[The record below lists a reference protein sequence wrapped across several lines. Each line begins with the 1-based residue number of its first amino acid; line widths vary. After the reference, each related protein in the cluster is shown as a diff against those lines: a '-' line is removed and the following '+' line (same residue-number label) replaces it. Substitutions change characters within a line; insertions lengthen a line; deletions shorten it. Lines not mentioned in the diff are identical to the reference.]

1 LRLTLAAEQVLNEVG
16 KDLEFVALQQQVLL
30 LLLLLLLLLPCKR
43 VHAVL

>member
-30 LLLLLLLLLPCKR
+30 LLLLLPCKR